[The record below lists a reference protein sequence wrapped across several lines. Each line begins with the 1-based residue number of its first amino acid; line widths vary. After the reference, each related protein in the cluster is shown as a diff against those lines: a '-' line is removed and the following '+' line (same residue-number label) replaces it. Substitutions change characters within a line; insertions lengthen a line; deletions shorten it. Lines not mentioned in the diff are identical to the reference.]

1 MMWLWTVLCLI
12 ANLLTISQVS
22 SECANACSFHGRC
35 GAYDMCFCWRGW
47 IGNDCSQRLC
57 PFAHAHV
64 DSPKGDLDESGKLT
78 GPSHTVTLNSQ
89 IYPRGTTEQYPN
101 MVDSKGNILSNT
113 GHDYAECANKGIC
126 DRKKGLCQ
134 CFPGYAGSACQR
146 TNCPITNQGRLCS
159 GHGMCRTLRDLAKD
173 DYNNSYYLW
182 DVDVTMGCACD
193 EGYQGADC
201 SFKTCKAG
209 IDPLYSGEYNNP
221 RYSNFTFVVYTTA
234 STNTLYGTYKLL
246 FYDWQGHP
254 WLSDTITYGGEN
266 HPNLLLT

>member
-1 MMWLWTVLCLI
+1 
-12 ANLLTISQVS
+12 
-22 SECANACSFHGRC
+22 
-35 GAYDMCFCWRGW
+35 
-47 IGNDCSQRLC
+47 
-57 PFAHAHV
+57 
-64 DSPKGDLDESGKLT
+64 
-78 GPSHTVTLNSQ
+78 
-89 IYPRGTTEQYPN
+89 
-101 MVDSKGNILSNT
+101 
-113 GHDYAECANKGIC
+113 
-126 DRKKGLCQ
+126 
-134 CFPGYAGSACQR
+134 
-146 TNCPITNQGRLCS
+146 
-159 GHGMCRTLRDLAKD
+159 MCRTLRDLAKD